1 MKVKDGR
8 RRGWFWAHD
17 SIFDEWGETLG
28 PIALNVYLCLCRH
41 AGKDGNSYPSLAT
54 LARKCGVTRRATI
67 NAVAKLESYKL
78 IEKVRRIASKGDPD
92 TNIYTVLDPCNE
104 KALEARGSERSA
116 PPLVNVVHHPSERSA
131 PPLVN
136 VVHHPSERSAPP
148 LVNVVHHPS
157 ERSAPHEGQ
166 PQNGQPQR
174 TTTTTTAG
182 ATETGVVGDAGG
194 KNCGGGSGD
203 GSQKNTKTA
212 SRQEGQPAGQQ
223 TASRQEGQPLVYPL
237 GMAMD
242 ETTKAAAMLD
252 GHQNAQE
259 MLDTVE
265 AARRAGQIKKSPL
278 ALLAALIR
286 RDKEGSF
293 DPSPGYEIAK
303 GRQRQCVG
311 AEGKS
316 RGVSKAVE
324 LSNLQAEVKALEA
337 MASRGG
343 EALIKQLETAKAR
356 LNDALRQAAA

>member
-104 KALEARGSERSA
+104 KALEARG
-116 PPLVNVVHHPSERSA
+116 
-131 PPLVN
+131 
-136 VVHHPSERSAPP
+136 SERSAPP